1 VKSGIRGTIKSL
13 HSYVIKKQA
22 DLAIRI
28 SSSKPS
34 IHELTAKVNMQ
45 AKTFKLV
52 NIPFY
57 MINNL
62 EGIINEAIMPA

>member
-1 VKSGIRGTIKSL
+1 
-13 HSYVIKKQA
+13 
-22 DLAIRI
+22 
-28 SSSKPS
+28 
-34 IHELTAKVNMQ
+34 MQ